1 MSTDAANVLNRYPAD
16 CQPAVCTSL
25 QGAGGFSGAAIW
37 RLETA
42 RGTLALRRWPP
53 EHPTPERLTWIHAV
67 ARYARHRGFAL
78 LPQPIATRDG
88 QTFAIHAGRLWQ
100 VEPWLPGAADY
111 ASWPSTL
118 RLQNAL
124 IALARFH
131 RGAEAFP
138 GVDPQHGP
146 SPGVIERRIRLAKLL
161 AGGMAE
167 LTAALESRRLPAE
180 IAQLG
185 RHWLTLVPRAAYI
198 VAPEL
203 DTAAALTVRQQ
214 PCLRDI
220 WSEHMLFAG
229 EEVSGIIDLGAMR
242 VETVATDV
250 ARLLGS
256 LEGDNATGWQIGLA
270 AYGSIRPLDDREL
283 RLATAI
289 DRGNVVLSG
298 TLWLQ
303 WLSVEGRTFDDVGA
317 IATRIRRGLA
327 RLETLVASGSGDGI

>member
-1 MSTDAANVLNRYPAD
+1 MITDVAYVLNRYPAE
-16 CQPAVCTSL
+16 CQPAVCTPL
-25 QGAGGFSGAAIW
+25 HGAGGFSGASIW
-37 RLETA
+37 RLDTA
-42 RGTLALRRWPP
+42 RGPLALRRWPP
-53 EHPTPERLTWIHAV
+53 EHPTPERLAWIHAV
-67 ARYARHRGFAL
+67 ARHALQQGFNL

-88 QTFAIHAGRLWQ
+88 QTFAIQAGRLWQ
-100 VEPWLPGAADY
+100 VEPWLAGVADY
-111 ASWPSTL
+111 ANRSSTP

-131 RGAEAFP
+131 RAAEIFP

-146 SPGVIERRIRLAKLL
+146 SPGVIERRTRLAKLL

-185 RHWLTLVPRAAYI
+185 RRWLTLVPRAAYI
-198 VAPEL
+198 VTAEL
-203 DTAAALTVRQQ
+203 DAAATLTVRQQ

-220 WSEHMLFAG
+220 WSEHVLFAG

-242 VETVATDV
+242 AETVATDV

-256 LEGDNATGWQIGLA
+256 LEGDNATGWQTGLA

-303 WLSVEGRTFDDVGA
+303 WLAVEGRTFDDVSA
-317 IATRIRRGLA
+317 IAARIRRGLE
-327 RLETLVASGSGDGI
+327 RLETLAASRAGDGI